1 MSSIERNLIKTELI
15 QRREEGCD
23 VGSLEDRIT
32 KALADG
38 APDAEFIAL
47 YDELSALP
55 IMESFPYDEPSSLP
69 EIQKARPAAVNE
81 LILEEGKEAIYDR
94 IRGAW
99 LGRAA
104 GAGCGVNR
112 VPGCVVPLVVEV

>member
-38 APDAEFIAL
+38 APDAELIAL

-55 IMESFPYDEPSSLP
+55 IMESFPYDEPSSLQ
-69 EIQKARPAAVNE
+69 EIQKP
-81 LILEEGKEAIYDR
+81 I
-94 IRGAW
+94 
-99 LGRAA
+99 
-104 GAGCGVNR
+104 
-112 VPGCVVPLVVEV
+112 